1 MRHLDIERKR
11 TTAWPWVAGL
21 VIFVLIAWGV
31 TSLLAAPE
39 DEADAPDSLVAEDTL
54 APAPIPMPPAPVR
67 DMGADRSIEDL
78 IPLSEEHVG
87 EVVQAE
93 GEVVATGSTGF
104 WIATAGYV
112 LRVDSDRAAR
122 KGESVAVRGVV
133 QPADGEERTDQ
144 IAAEVL
150 SRDPAAESWE
160 VVHTVKLVE
169 DGQQQ

>member
-21 VIFVLIAWGV
+21 FVFVLIAWGV

-39 DEADAPDSLVAEDTL
+39 DEAEATDALVAEDTL

-67 DMGADRSIEDL
+67 DMGADRNIEEL
-78 IPLSEEHVG
+78 IPLSEEHAG
-87 EVVQAE
+87 EVVQAQ

-122 KGESVAVRGVV
+122 KGEAVAVRGVV
-133 QPADGEERTDQ
+133 QPVDGEERTDE

-160 VVHTVKLVE
+160 VVRAVKLVE
-169 DGQQQ
+169 DGQQR

>member
-11 TTAWPWVAGL
+11 TSAWPWVAGFA
-21 VIFVLIAWGV
+21 IFAVIAWGV
-31 TSLLAAPE
+31 TALLAAPE
-39 DEADAPDSLVAEDTL
+39 EDVVPPGAVVAEDTL

-67 DMGADRSIEDL
+67 DMGAGRSIEEL
-78 IPLSEEHVG
+78 IPLSEEHAG

-104 WIATAGYV
+104 WIATAGHV

-122 KGESVAVRGVV
+122 KGESVAVRGVI
-133 QPADGEERTDQ
+133 QPADAEERTDQ

-150 SRDPAAESWE
+150 SRDPAAESLQ
-160 VVHTVKLVE
+160 VVHIVKLVE
-169 DGQQQ
+169 DGQQR

>member
-21 VIFVLIAWGV
+21 VVFILIAWGV

-39 DEADAPDSLVAEDTL
+39 DEAEDSTAVVADDTL

-67 DMGADRSIEDL
+67 DMGADRSIEEL

-87 EVVQAE
+87 EVVQAQ

-122 KGESVAVRGVV
+122 RGESLAVRGVV
-133 QPADGEERTDQ
+133 QPAGGEERTDQ

-150 SRDPAAESWE
+150 SRDPAAESWQ

-169 DGQQQ
+169 DGQQR